1 MQILGVIPAR
11 GGSKSV
17 KRKNLAPVEGRP
29 LLAYV
34 IDAARAAT
42 KLDRFV
48 VSTEDEEIAAVAKEL
63 GAEVPFTRPQ
73 ELASDEISIVPV
85 VRHAM
90 EEMDR
95 NGFRA
100 DAVLSLQATSPFLE
114 GEDIDRAIVTLE
126 TSGADCVCSV
136 EPIEHGHPYWVKK
149 LEGDRI
155 LPFNDACD
163 DSYLQRQDLPPAYIL
178 DGGMFLRRRELLESW
193 TGKDFGLGDDARAVV
208 LGGLKSLHID
218 DPLELEM
225 VRFFMREKV
234 GKG

>member
-1 MQILGVIPAR
+1 MQILAVIPAR
-11 GGSKSV
+11 GGSKSIR
-17 KRKNLAPVEGRP
+17 RKNLAPVEGRP

-34 IDAARAAT
+34 IDAARASRR
-42 KLDRFV
+42 LDRFV
-48 VSTEDEEIAAVAKEL
+48 VSTEDEEIAAVAREL
-63 GAEVPFTRPQ
+63 GADVPFVRPH
-73 ELASDEISIVPV
+73 ELATDEVSIVPV

-95 NGFRA
+95 LGFRA

-114 GEDIDRAIVTLE
+114 GEDIDRVVEKFVT
-126 TSGADCVCSV
+126 TGADCVCSV
-136 EPIEHGHPYWVKK
+136 EPIEHGHPYWVKR

-155 LPFNDACD
+155 LPFNDASN

-178 DGGMFLRRRELLESW
+178 DGGMFLRKRELLESW
-193 TGKDFGLGDDARAVV
+193 TGKDFGLGADARGVV

-234 GKG
+234 GER

>member
-17 KRKNLAPVEGRP
+17 PRKNLALVEGRP

-34 IDAARAAT
+34 IDAARKA
-42 KLDRFV
+42 KRLDRFV
-48 VSTEDEEIAAVAKEL
+48 VSTEDDEIAAVAREL
-63 GAEVPFTRPQ
+63 GAEVPFTRPR
-73 ELASDEISIVPV
+73 ELARDEVSIVPV

-90 EEMDR
+90 EAMDR
-95 NGFRA
+95 LGFRA

-114 GEDIDRAIVTLE
+114 GGDIDRAVEVLE

-136 EPIEHGHPYWVKK
+136 ERIEHGHPYWVKR
-149 LEGDRI
+149 LDGDRI
-155 LPFNDACD
+155 LPFNEASD

-178 DGGMFLRRRELLESW
+178 DGGMFLRRRELLERWS
-193 TGKDFGLGDDARAVV
+193 GKDFGLGDDVRAVV

-225 VRFFMREKV
+225 VRFFMSRKA
-234 GKG
+234 GKP